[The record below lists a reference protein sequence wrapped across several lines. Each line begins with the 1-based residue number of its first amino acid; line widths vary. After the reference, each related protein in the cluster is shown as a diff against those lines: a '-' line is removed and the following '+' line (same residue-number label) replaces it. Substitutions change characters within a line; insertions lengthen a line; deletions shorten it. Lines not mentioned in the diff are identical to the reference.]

1 MLVNTHAIRPASLI
15 RPRGF
20 FGPAS
25 TLQRPRLSAS
35 AHWPHPPIRPGC
47 DCTHTH
53 TLRLLP
59 PSGPASSCP
68 AWSHSASKQKPCSAL
83 KISALCAPNNYLSL
97 RPLFRRRRRRR
108 GAPSSSR
115 RHHVCCRPV
124 TRPVSNAPRGAFR
137 RLRLYLAGFVDLSL
151 GKSLPR
157 TLLRHSQLRASACR
171 GHAAPPYTCPR
182 PCYTRCYS

>member
-1 MLVNTHAIRPASLI
+1 MPYAQPRSFVRGVFSGPPRPCNGLGCRHPLIGHIRP
-15 RPRGF
+15 
-20 FGPAS
+20 
-25 TLQRPRLSAS
+25 SAL
-35 AHWPHPPIRPGC
+35 AVIA
-47 DCTHTH
+47 HTH